1 MEMLPEAHPPV
12 QELPAVTLSQVP
24 EADRARRAD
33 GLAAGLEAEAVMLLP
48 ALEDREDVKMLG
60 DEPASP
66 KTEKAISDAEGSEFP
81 EDFED
86 PSDSESDR

>member
-1 MEMLPEAHPPV
+1 MLF
-12 QELPAVTLSQVP
+12 Q
-24 EADRARRAD
+24 
-33 GLAAGLEAEAVMLLP
+33 
-48 ALEDREDVKMLG
+48 DVKMLG

-66 KTEKAISDAEGSEFP
+66 KTEKAISDAEGAKNGLRTKPAPDFAMLFEARGSEFP

>member
-1 MEMLPEAHPPV
+1 MLF
-12 QELPAVTLSQVP
+12 Q
-24 EADRARRAD
+24 
-33 GLAAGLEAEAVMLLP
+33 
-48 ALEDREDVKMLG
+48 DVKMLG

-66 KTEKAISDAEGSEFP
+66 KTEKAISDAEGAKNWAANQTSPRKPCFRSRGSEFP

>member
-1 MEMLPEAHPPV
+1 MEMLPEARPLV
-12 QELPAVTLSQVP
+12 QELPAVTLSEVP

-33 GLAAGLEAEAVMLLP
+33 FTAEAEAVMLLP

-60 DEPASP
+60 EEPASP
-66 KTEKAISDAEGSEFP
+66 KTEKGISDAEGSEFP

-86 PSDSESDR
+86 LSDSESDR